1 MLLHAGTNDIGATPD
16 AAQQLDNLID
26 KILSRCPDAVVMVAA
41 IIHRANPAGDAL
53 TVNYNVEVRKIVQD
67 RRDVRGQHVF
77 LVDQYAAIL
86 PGDLID
92 GLHPSPT
99 GYDKMA
105 EAWRL
110 ALDQVKSIGW
120 IGDPI
125 TGTGGPTAKDPCTGK
140 LFWNPFGELLNGA
153 GLGNDFYP
161 GQACSN
167 RLACF
172 PTLLLPLLT
181 PHP

>member
-1 MLLHAGTNDIGATPD
+1 MLLHAGTNDIGVTPD
-16 AAQQLDNLID
+16 AAQQLDSLIE
-26 KILSRCPDAVVMVAA
+26 KILSRCPDAVVMLAA

-53 TVNYNVEVRKIVQD
+53 TVNYNVEVRKIVED
-67 RRDVRGQHVF
+67 RRDVRGQHVY

-92 GLHPSPT
+92 GLHPSPA

-110 ALDQVKSIGW
+110 ALDQVISTGW
-120 IGDPI
+120 IGDPV
-125 TGTGGPTAKDPCTGK
+125 TGAGGPGAKEPCTGK

-153 GLGNDFYP
+153 GLGDDFYP
-161 GQACSN
+161 GQVCSDK
-167 RLACF
+167 
-172 PTLLLPLLT
+172 
-181 PHP
+181 